1 MGGREVGLV
10 VGLVVGYLMGFV
22 GLHYGSGASGG
33 QLPQERIIVKAVKVS
48 LTGLSD
54 KALKR
59 WTPP

>member
-1 MGGREVGLV
+1 
-10 VGLVVGYLMGFV
+10 MGFV
-22 GLHYGSGASGG
+22 GVHYGSGASSG

>member
-10 VGLVVGYLMGFV
+10 VEFELGFV
-22 GLHYGSGASGG
+22 RRYYGSGASGG

-48 LTGLSD
+48 LTELSD

>member
-10 VGLVVGYLMGFV
+10 VELEVGFIRR
-22 GLHYGSGASGG
+22 HYGSGASGG

>member
-1 MGGREVGLV
+1 LVVEFEVG
-10 VGLVVGYLMGFV
+10 FV
-22 GLHYGSGASGG
+22 RRYYGSGASGG